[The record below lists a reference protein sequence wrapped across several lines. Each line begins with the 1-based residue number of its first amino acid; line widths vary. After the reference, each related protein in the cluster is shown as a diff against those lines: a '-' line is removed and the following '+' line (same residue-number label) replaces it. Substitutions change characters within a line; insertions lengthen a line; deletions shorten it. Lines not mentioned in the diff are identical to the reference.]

1 MQNSLT
7 NSLSDQLQLEAKLQ
21 KKWFDTRDFKEGV
34 LAFHEKRNAKFE
46 GR

>member
-1 MQNSLT
+1 LKQSY
-7 NSLSDQLQLEAKLQ
+7 
-21 KKWFDTRDFKEGV
+21 KKKCGNTRDFKEGV